1 MAVLFVLMLVLFQS
15 NQPSFENQIAE
26 QTSQYLS
33 ELTEGRDLSKNY
45 WALNEIYQS
54 TCDLNNT
61 VVRLILNSKATR
73 AKNYYSK
80 FGCSDNT
87 EKATQ
92 IKLQRLR
99 EIALKEG
106 LTGLAV
112 NYLVNT
118 LEETDRIQ
126 FKEEFIQIWNKS
138 LQSNE
143 IELLNL
149 ISKNQSFTPSL
160 IPENE
165 AELIY
170 YSILFGYKIRT
181 FFPSQDLSTLSQV
194 WTSNFET
201 SYKKGEISYSLQ
213 LANITFLLYELYQYS
228 DLQKYVDK
236 ALEIKSFPLS
246 RESTRYL
253 NALSY
258 STNQIGRYD
267 ESLRIIR
274 EKLIPISVYL
284 GLEDKIEDFNFLKGA
299 NLYSLGKFREA
310 KEIFESIYNDT
321 TSITDKTVLFNNLS
335 ICYLKLGEKNKYL
348 TYQFNALK
356 EAEQDT
362 VYRSKLVI
370 FKNLFLYYVSIGDAN
385 SALKYLKSAEKVA
398 RDNNDAKEIAGIHSN
413 TATFYWETFQ
423 DAEKALSELKIAESE
438 LNSNEYYFNYV
449 RDLIQQ
455 SEIYIKTDS
464 LKKANAVL
472 KRVHEL
478 GKNKSDTPIYLES
491 LIGMTQVA
499 LINKDYDRSEE
510 LLNEIRVYPLDDL
523 DFELL
528 VKYYTV
534 RSTHLYNTGSKR
546 TAYEELRPV
555 IDQVIDRART
565 SIDSQSGYW
574 SMEQEYVDLFN
585 AIISMLL
592 EMDNPAKAVQLLDEL
607 KTINDAAL
615 YNSPV
620 LRANLLSEED
630 IARDQILNT
639 EIQKLRNRYLNT
651 SVESEKFQIKVQ
663 IEQLSAQREE
673 ILNKIRTNL
682 PNLDLSIWAAQK
694 RLSYDEMIIHFT
706 EVGDKLYSSYI
717 TNNAIKIDVIEFDS
731 KARNLFRSAADNL
744 ASSETDLYQLYEV
757 YQKLKLDDKIPGY
770 IKTLSVIPDNYL
782 YRIPVDILPT
792 EKPDHSYSYGSTHY
806 MIENY
811 EIKYFTSLN
820 ELLGNTRNERSTAS
834 TGFSA
839 FAISDFSDL
848 TSGNLPS
855 LPFATQEVRDIDK
868 ILNSVENKRI
878 FIEDEAT
885 KEAFKSIAGNS
896 RVIHIATHSEVSE
909 QDPLFSTIYLNE
921 SNGVKNTN
929 SALYAY
935 ELFETKL
942 KNDLIMLNSCSSG
955 SGSYLQG
962 TGIMGISRALR
973 YAGAK
978 SLALNLWSVNDQV
991 ASEFAG
997 GFYSAINKGETKSM
1011 AMRDAKLQLLN
1022 TGNAN
1027 PYYWGSYMLIGNPSP
1042 LTKKPANAGLLY
1054 PVLLIIIVAF
1064 SFSIRNKS
1072 V

>member
-1 MAVLFVLMLVLFQS
+1 MALLFALILTLFQS

-26 QTSQYLS
+26 QTTQYLTD
-33 ELTEGRDLSKNY
+33 LTNGKDISKNY

-54 TCDLNNT
+54 TCELNNT
-61 VVRLILNSKATR
+61 VIRLILNSKSTST
-73 AKNYYSK
+73 KTYFSK
-80 FGCSDNT
+80 FGCPSSTD
-87 EKATQ
+87 EATK
-92 IKLQRLR
+92 IKHQRLR
-99 EIALKEG
+99 EIALQEG
-106 LTGLAV
+106 SIGLAI
-112 NYLVNT
+112 NYIINSLD
-118 LEETDRIQ
+118 ERDRSK
-126 FKEEFIQIWNKS
+126 FKVEFIQMWEKS
-138 LQSNE
+138 LDAKE
-143 IELLNL
+143 IEL
-149 ISKNQSFTPSL
+149 ISHIASNESFDQSL
-160 IPENE
+160 IPEKDS
-165 AELIY
+165 ELIF
-170 YSILFGYKIRT
+170 YSILFGYKLRT
-181 FFPSQDLSTLSQV
+181 YFPSEDLNAIANHWVSE
-194 WTSNFET
+194 FEAKYT
-201 SYKKGEISYSLQ
+201 QGEISYSIQ
-213 LANITFLLYELYQYS
+213 LANIIFLLYELYRNS
-228 DLQKYVDK
+228 DLQRFVPQ

-246 RESTRYL
+246 RESTRFL

-274 EKLIPISVYL
+274 EKLLPISQYL
-284 GLEDKIEDFNFLKGA
+284 KIDDKIEEYNFTKA
-299 NLYSLGKFREA
+299 VNLYSLGKFSEA
-310 KEIFESIYNDT
+310 KDIYEGFNNDPNST
-321 TSITDKTVLFNNLS
+321 VEKTILFNNLS
-335 ICYLKLGEKNKYL
+335 ICYLKLGEKNKFL
-348 TYQFNALK
+348 PYQFNALK

-362 VYRSKLVI
+362 VYRRKLVI
-370 FKNLFLYYVSIGDAN
+370 YKNLFLYYVSTGDAN
-385 SALKYLKSAEKVA
+385 SAIEYLSYAENIA
-398 RDNNDAKEIAGIHSN
+398 RDNNDQKEIAGIHSSK
-413 TATFYWETFQ
+413 ARLYWETSQ
-423 DAEKALSELKIAESE
+423 DANRALEELKIAEAE
-438 LNSNEYYFNYV
+438 LNPEDYYFNYI
-449 RDLIQQ
+449 RDLIFQ
-455 SEIYIKTDS
+455 SEIYIRTDS
-464 LKKANAVL
+464 LKKANSVL
-472 KRVHEL
+472 KRVQEL

-499 LINKDYDRSEE
+499 LINENYDQSGE
-510 LLNEIRVYPLDDL
+510 LLDEIRVYPLDDI

-534 RSTHLYNTGSKR
+534 KSTHLYHTGSKR
-546 TAYEELRPV
+546 AAYEELRPV
-555 IDQVIDRART
+555 IEQVIDRART

-574 SMEQEYVDLFN
+574 TMEQEYIDIFN

-592 EMDNPAKAVQLLDEL
+592 EMDNPAKAVQILDEL
-607 KTINDAAL
+607 KTVNDAAL

-639 EIQKLRNRYLNT
+639 EIQKLRNSYLNT
-651 SVESEKFQIKVQ
+651 PVEAEKFQIKVQ

-682 PNLDLSIWAAQK
+682 PDLDLSIWAAQK
-694 RLSYDEMIIHFT
+694 RLSFDEMIIHFT
-706 EVGDKLYSSYI
+706 EVGNKLYSSYI
-717 TNNAIKIDVIEFDS
+717 TNNSIKVDVIEFNPET
-731 KARNLFRSAADNL
+731 RNLFRISADNL
-744 ASSETDLYQLYEV
+744 ASSETDLNQLYKI
-757 YQKLKLDDKIPGY
+757 YQKLEINDKIPDF
-770 IKTLSVIPDNYL
+770 IKNLSVIPDNYL
-782 YRIPVDILPT
+782 YRIPLDILPT
-792 EKPDHSYSYGSTHY
+792 EKPDKSYSYGSTRY
-806 MIENY
+806 MIEDY

-820 ELLGNTRNERSTAS
+820 ELLGNTRDVRSNAS

-848 TSGNLPS
+848 NTENLPS
-855 LPFATQEVRDIDK
+855 LPYATQEVRDIDK
-868 ILNSVENKRI
+868 ILQSVDNKRI

-885 KEAFKSIAGNS
+885 KEAFKKIAGDS

-921 SNGVKNTN
+921 SNGIKNTN

-991 ASEFAG
+991 ASEFAS
-997 GFYSAINKGETKSM
+997 GFYSAINSGETKSK
-1011 AMRDAKLQLLN
+1011 AMREAKLRLLN

-1042 LTKKPANAGLLY
+1042 LTKKPASAGLLY
-1054 PVLLIIIVAF
+1054 PVLLLVIVAV
-1064 SFSIRNKS
+1064 SFSIRNNS

>member
-1 MAVLFVLMLVLFQS
+1 MTLLLVLFLGLF
-15 NQPSFENQIAE
+15 QPSYENLIAE
-26 QTSQYLS
+26 QAAKYIDGIASGENTS
-33 ELTEGRDLSKNY
+33 ENY
-45 WALNEIYQS
+45 WALNELYYS
-54 TCDLNNT
+54 SCALNNT
-61 VVRLILNSKATR
+61 VIRIILNSDEKKL
-73 AKNYYSK
+73 KNYFSRIPC
-80 FGCSDNT
+80 GST
-87 EKATQ
+87 ESV
-92 IKLQRLR
+92 RLENKYLRNR
-99 EIALKEG
+99 EIALNEG
-106 LTGLAV
+106 LFLLAF
-112 NYLVNT
+112 NYLAYENSPDSISAFANRFMRAWEGKLVPSQIEILRSLSESKPFDPDIILNEERDFILYSVFFGDKQNKFILRNEFEGIAKT
-118 LEETDRIQ
+118 WISNFQTRYNGSHDLDYSFHSANLIWLLFELDNHVTLQKLTPKLLEE
-126 FKEEFIQIWNKS
+126 S
-138 LQSNE
+138 LFP
-143 IELLNL
+143 
-149 ISKNQSFTPSL
+149 ISTEQ
-160 IPENE
+160 
-165 AELIY
+165 
-170 YSILFGYKIRT
+170 
-181 FFPSQDLSTLSQV
+181 
-194 WTSNFET
+194 
-201 SYKKGEISYSLQ
+201 
-213 LANITFLLYELYQYS
+213 
-228 DLQKYVDK
+228 
-236 ALEIKSFPLS
+236 
-246 RESTRYL
+246 TRYL
-253 NALSY
+253 YALSY
-258 STNQIGRYD
+258 SSYRIGRYD
-267 ESLRIIR
+267 ESLRILR
-274 EKLIPISVYL
+274 DHLIPLSEYL
-284 GLEDKIEDFNFLKGA
+284 KHEQRIEQSRFLKGVD
-299 NLYSLGKFREA
+299 LYSLGKFSEA
-310 KEIFESIYNDT
+310 KDIFESFYYDS
-321 TSITDKTVLFNNLS
+321 TSSFGKSQLFNNLS

-348 TYQFNALK
+348 SYQLEALG
-356 EAEQDT
+356 EAERDGE
-362 VYRSKLVI
+362 YKNRLI
-370 FKNLFLYYVSIGDAN
+370 ILKNLFLYYVSIGDAN
-385 SALKYLKSAEKVA
+385 SALKYLNTAEKVA
-398 RDNNDAKEIAGIHSN
+398 RENNDAKEIAGIHSN
-413 TATFYWETFQ
+413 TATFYWETLQ
-423 DAEKALSELKIAESE
+423 DAQKALSELQIAEAE
-438 LNSNEYYFNYV
+438 LNSDDYYFNYV

-455 SEIYIKTDS
+455 SEIYIKVDS
-464 LKKANAVL
+464 LQKASSIL
-472 KRVHEL
+472 KRVQEL

-499 LINKDYDRSEE
+499 LINEDYVRSAE
-510 LLNEIRVYPLDDL
+510 LLDEIRVYPLDDI

-534 RSTHLYNTGSKR
+534 KSTHLYHTGSKR
-546 TAYEELRPV
+546 AAYEELKPV
-555 IDQVIDRART
+555 IEQVIDRART

-574 SMEQEYVDLFN
+574 TMEQEYVDIFN

-639 EIQKLRNRYLNT
+639 DIQKLRNRYLNS

-682 PNLDLSIWAAQK
+682 PNLDLSVWAAQK

-717 TNNAIKIDVIEFDS
+717 TNNSINVDVIEFDP
-731 KARNLFRSAADNL
+731 ATRNLFRMGADNL
-744 ASSETDLYQLYEV
+744 ASSETDLDQLFEI
-757 YQKLKLDDKIPGY
+757 YQKLKITNKIPDF
-770 IKTLSVIPDNYL
+770 IKTLSVVPDNYL
-782 YRIPVDILPT
+782 YRIPLDILPT
-792 EKPDHSYSYGSTHY
+792 EKPDKSYSYGSATY
-806 MIENY
+806 MIETY

-820 ELLGNTRNERSTAS
+820 ELLGNTRDVRSSAS

-855 LPFATQEVRDIDK
+855 LPYATQEVRDIDK
-868 ILNSVENKRI
+868 ILNSVDNKRI

-885 KEAFKSIAGNS
+885 KEAFKDIAGDS

-991 ASEFAG
+991 ASEFAS
-997 GFYSAINKGETKSM
+997 GFYSAINKGETKSK
-1011 AMRDAKLQLLN
+1011 AMREAKLRLLN

-1042 LTKKPANAGLLY
+1042 LTKKPASAGLLY
-1054 PVLLIIIVAF
+1054 PVLLLVIVAL
-1064 SFSIRNKS
+1064 SFSIRNNS